1 MKTYIVTQKNWY
13 EASLVENTG
22 LLHFTVEASSENE
35 AWDIAWEEVFNKNNE
50 DLTVTEVKET
60 NS

>member
-22 LLHFTVEASSENE
+22 LLRFTVEASSENE